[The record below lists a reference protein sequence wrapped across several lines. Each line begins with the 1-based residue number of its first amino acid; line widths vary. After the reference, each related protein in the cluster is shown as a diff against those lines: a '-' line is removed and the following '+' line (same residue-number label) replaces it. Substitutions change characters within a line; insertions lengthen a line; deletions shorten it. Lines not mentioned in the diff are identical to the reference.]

1 LFVRGQC
8 IKKQRRRWLPL
19 VKGSEKKETFS
30 GSGSKGGQGDQI
42 GRIFTHWAIA
52 YCLLWAVSY
61 SRRCLN
67 LGYFFHDKTYV
78 LILTKSGLDYHL
90 GETHLVT
97 LVILPMLWQK
107 YSYA

>member
-1 LFVRGQC
+1 VAGVR
-8 IKKQRRRWLPL
+8 
-19 VKGSEKKETFS
+19 
-30 GSGSKGGQGDQI
+30 GGQGDQI

-52 YCLLWAVSY
+52 YFGQFFY

-67 LGYFFHDKTYV
+67 LGYFFHDKTYA

-90 GETHLVT
+90 GETNLVT